1 MKIIEVIERADSL
14 YPNSYRTKEKTAWC
28 DELGE
33 MLKREYAKTYHGNV
47 QDDYV
52 KISDPINDETVV
64 PPPYDA
70 MYIDYILAKCCYYQ
84 RDYETYNQHIML
96 FDTRLDDFAKWYIER
111 NMPVRETENKVKG
124 WW

>member
-14 YPNSYRTKEKTAWC
+14 YPNSYTAEEKIKWC

-33 MLKREYAKTYHGNV
+33 MLKREYAKTYVGNV
-47 QDDYV
+47 QEDYT
-52 KISDPINDETVV
+52 KISEPMEDETVA

-84 RDYETYNQHIML
+84 RDYEAYNQHTML
-96 FDTRLDDFAKWYIER
+96 FDTRLNDFAKWYIER
-111 NMPVRETENKVKG
+111 NMPVRETDNKVKG